1 MCRLNLIHYFF
12 CVFGRSKEL
21 RSVARFM
28 TGLRSATNRTTNRFV
43 LIIMICI
50 CLDVMYMPQACQ
62 FHQVA
67 TSLFKSVLLQRDLQI
82 CYNFQLPYLLPASM
96 WITRFHN

>member
-50 CLDVMYMPQACQ
+50 CLSVMHM
-62 FHQVA
+62 
-67 TSLFKSVLLQRDLQI
+67 
-82 CYNFQLPYLLPASM
+82 
-96 WITRFHN
+96 